1 MPNSNNVTN
10 TSTLAFIDPSNS
22 PLVAPADAKGGTK
35 GSKGKTADERSLALN
50 AWAVKALEAN
60 SESLAVKA
68 VMKAK
73 CQTAVAGYY
82 KVLEETSKDA
92 EKGLEVAEVIEE
104 AKQGVA
110 RAFADAILAN
120 VFDRSEAR
128 SQLGAAFGYEVSDK
142 TGKPTSKP
150 VEPGNTIAKRISSV
164 TIAAEYAMTGVLP
177 DRGGESLPIVGQE
190 KVQELLEDYFSGDI
204 SVRAAS
210 ERIEKAIRDERVST
224 PLEMDADKI
233 IRLAGKIQTASE
245 AIAGNSEL
253 REAYTALFQIVASI
267 PFPVVEMEEAA

>member
-1 MPNSNNVTN
+1 MTNSNNANLAPKLVHIEASN
-10 TSTLAFIDPSNS
+10 T
-22 PLVAPADAKGGTK
+22 PLVAPKDVKGGKAGNK
-35 GSKGKTADERSLALN
+35 GDTANEKAAALN
-50 AWAVKALEAN
+50 AWAVKALEKN

-68 VMKAK
+68 VMKAA
-73 CQTAVAGYY
+73 CQTAVADYY
-82 KVLEETSKDA
+82 KAVEETSSDA
-92 EKGLEVAEVIEE
+92 AKGLEVAEVVEE
-104 AKQGVA
+104 AKSNVA

-128 SQLGAAFGYEVSDK
+128 SQLGTAFGFEVSDK

-164 TIAAEYAMTGVLP
+164 TIAAEYAMSGQLP

-245 AIAGNSEL
+245 KIAGNSEL

-267 PFPVVEMEEAA
+267 PFPLEMEEAA